1 MKYIITE
8 SGLKLRL
15 NCQCPMTMK
24 NSIKHK
30 RYLLRKA
37 LRAFRYMMKRHELES
52 QFKVHKHVY
61 RFNMPQEKLV

>member
-37 LRAFRYMMKRHELES
+37 LRAFRSMWRRHELES
-52 QFKVHKHVY
+52 QFVTHKY
-61 RFNMPQEKLV
+61 PYNMGL